1 MNESPL
7 SSVDPV
13 SAAGAVTKSFEE
25 AKTEFPEPPEPESD
39 IVDLPGG
46 LVRGD
51 TVHRTVQV
59 RELNGED
66 EEKIFRALASRN
78 AFHLLDTIL
87 GCGVVRVGDLDEHES
102 RKALPDLL
110 IGDREAVLLGIRCMT
125 YDDTV
130 DVTNWL
136 CPSCGEPTEV
146 TLNLREDVE
155 VRTLKDPAKSTTFT
169 VKLRKGGTALVT
181 MPTGADQAVVGE
193 NTERNIAERNTLLLQ
208 RCVREVDLPGGQK
221 IIVAGFPSFVKGMGI
236 KDRRSI
242 LEEIVKR
249 QPGPQ
254 YTAVKFTHLSC
265 GKEVTLG
272 LDLADLFLS

>member
-25 AKTEFPEPPEPESD
+25 AKTDFPEPPEPESD
-39 IVDLPGG
+39 IVILPGG

-51 TVHRTVQV
+51 AVYRTVHV

-87 GCGVVRVGDLDEHES
+87 SCGVVRIGDLDENES
-102 RKALPDLL
+102 RRALPDLL

-130 DVTNWL
+130 DVTNWP
-136 CPSCGEPTEV
+136 CPSCGEKTKV
-146 TLNLREDVE
+146 KLNIREDVE
-155 VRTLKDPAKSTTFT
+155 VRRLTDPVKETTFT
-169 VKLRKGGTALVT
+169 VHLRKGGTALVA

-221 IIVAGFPSFVKGMGI
+221 IIVAGFPSYVKGMGI

-242 LEEIVKR
+242 LEEIVSR

-254 YTAVKFTHLSC
+254 YTSIKFTHLSC

-272 LDLADLFLS
+272 LDLADLFLG